1 MGNIIGALS
10 ILFQWDCLIAL
21 VLGVVAGMII
31 GIIPGL
37 GPSAG
42 IALLIPISFTMRSA
56 AALTMMVALYSSGVY
71 GGSITAALCH
81 TPGTAA
87 SAATAIDGYQLT
99 KQGRGMEAVGI
110 CTVSSVIG
118 GCFGALALIFFA
130 PPLGRLSMRF
140 SALEYFLISCFGIL
154 VIANMAGKSMS
165 KGLFSAALGLLLGTV
180 GMDPI
185 EGVQRFT
192 FGIMALE
199 DGIDYTPV
207 LIGLFSLSQALIL
220 VENTVKGK
228 ATILDDPNAG
238 LKGQRLPPWNVFK
251 KLIPTIG
258 RSSVIGA
265 FIGFVP
271 AAGASIAS
279 WLNYSI
285 TKKLSRHPE
294 EFGNG
299 SLEGIAASEASN
311 NAACGGALIPLFT
324 LGIPGSSATAIMFGG
339 LLMHG
344 LIPGNALFTTQA
356 DSTYAIFLG
365 FLASNVLMGML
376 GLSLTKQFAKVCKI
390 PNAILVPIIIS
401 VSIIGTYALRNSLMD
416 VTIMIFFGILGYF
429 MKMMD
434 FETAPL
440 VLGMVLCNIFESNFR
455 RALILAKGDL
465 FTYVLTR
472 PISLIIIVIIMLTI
486 LGPFVLK
493 TIRSKTKNAE
503 I

>member
-1 MGNIIGALS
+1 MNNIIGALS

-21 VLGVVAGMII
+21 VLGVIAGMVV

-42 IALLIPISFTMRSA
+42 IALLIPISFTMSPA
-56 AALTMMVALYSSGVY
+56 AALTMMVALYTSGVY
-71 GGSITAALCH
+71 GGSITATLCH

-87 SAATAIDGYQLT
+87 SAATAIDGYELT
-99 KQGRGMEAVGI
+99 KKGRGMEAVGV
-110 CTVSSVIG
+110 CTVASVIG
-118 GCFGALALIFFA
+118 GCFGALALLCFA

-140 SALEYFLISCFGIL
+140 SALEYFLISCFGL
-154 VIANMAGKSMS
+154 FVISNMAGKSMA

-192 FGIMALE
+192 FGVMVLE

-238 LKGQRLPPWNVFK
+238 LKGHRMPPWNIFK
-251 KLIPTIG
+251 KLIPTIC
-258 RSSVIGA
+258 RSSVVGA

-279 WLNYSI
+279 WLNYSMA
-285 TKKLSRHPE
+285 KKFSKNPE

-299 SLEGIAASEASN
+299 SLEGIAASEAGN

-356 DSTYAIFLG
+356 KSTYAIFLG
-365 FLASNVLMGML
+365 FLASNLLMGIL
-376 GLSLTKQFAKVCKI
+376 GLSLTKQFVKICKL

-401 VSIIGTYALRNSLMD
+401 ASIIGTYALNNSLVD
-416 VTIMIFFGILGYF
+416 VIIMIFFGILGYF
-429 MKMMD
+429 MKMME

-465 FTYVLTR
+465 FGYLLTR
-472 PISLIIIVIIMLTI
+472 PISLILIVIIALT
-486 LGPFVLK
+486 VLLP
-493 TIRSKTKNAE
+493 TIIKIVQARFSNRE
-503 I
+503 R